1 MIKIWYSNKEFFKRA
16 LWVNTDQDNFYLW
29 SDRPTIKY
37 LTDTHVCVHKMNNDE
52 HKKLFESVKESI
64 TTFTTNF
71 WKSCSESLTAI
82 LTILCLI
89 TLEIRVNNSN

>member
-37 LTDTHVCVHKMNNDE
+37 LTDTHVCVHT
-52 HKKLFESVKESI
+52 KLFSLMASI
-64 TTFTTNF
+64 SRCH
-71 WKSCSESLTAI
+71 WGAI
-82 LTILCLI
+82 IIVPMFSDDKIYFLYCVRKHIGLVVP
-89 TLEIRVNNSN
+89 EDGV